1 MKAVSLAVLAAL
13 GACAL
18 DDVAFDPAR
27 CDAPRTYQ
35 IDQVKLPGNSSDLS
49 ALALD
54 LDGNGLRDNAL
65 GQTSATL
72 IRMFEKVPL
81 DLDARAAEH
90 LATDTAWRISIAD
103 CGGDTRALAIGHD
116 LLDTEGT
123 LVDGRIEATGS
134 SGFVPL
140 VALFDGTGEAS
151 SLMVPT
157 EQTAVSASEDG
168 DELTATIGFAI
179 SGALASPLVVHG
191 MTPFL
196 DQHLDTGRAEVDAN
210 GDGTLTEVEVAN
222 NSFTRSLLGTD
233 LVVDQIEAISLGIR
247 IHGRRQ

>member
-1 MKAVSLAVLAAL
+1 MKAVFLAVL
-13 GACAL
+13 GACAT
-18 DDVAFDPAR
+18 DDLAFDPAR

-35 IDQVKLPGNSSDLS
+35 IDQVKLPRNSSDLT

-72 IRMFEKVPL
+72 IRMFEQVPL

-103 CGGDTRALAIGHD
+103 CGGATRALAIGHD
-116 LLDTEGT
+116 LLDTEGA

-140 VALFDGTGEAS
+140 VALFDGTGDAS
-151 SLMVPT
+151 SLMVPA
-157 EQTAVSASEDG
+157 EQTAVSATEDG

-179 SGALASPLVVHG
+179 SGELASPLVIHG

-196 DQHLDTGRAEVDAN
+196 DQHLDLGRAELDAN
-210 GDGTLTEVEVAN
+210 GDGAITEAEVASN
-222 NSFTRSLLGTD
+222 PFAHSLLGTD

>member
-1 MKAVSLAVLAAL
+1 MFLVVL
-13 GACAL
+13 GACAA
-18 DDVAFDPAR
+18 DDLAFDPAR

-35 IDQVKLPGNSSDLS
+35 IDQVKLPGNGSDLT

-72 IRMFEKVPL
+72 IRMFEDVPL
-81 DLDARAAEH
+81 DLDARAADH

-103 CGGDTRALAIGHD
+103 CGGESRALAIGHD
-116 LLDTEGT
+116 DLDTEGT
-123 LVDGRIEATGS
+123 LIDGQIEATGA

-151 SLMVPT
+151 SLMVPA
-157 EQTAVSASEDG
+157 EQTAVRATEDG

-179 SGALASPLVVHG
+179 SGQLASPLVVHG

-196 DQHLDTGRAEVDAN
+196 DQHLDLGRAEVDAN
-210 GDGTLTEVEVAN
+210 GDGTITEVEVAT
-222 NSFTRSLLGTD
+222 NSFAQTLLGTD
-233 LVVDQIEAISLGIR
+233 LVVDQIDAISLGIR